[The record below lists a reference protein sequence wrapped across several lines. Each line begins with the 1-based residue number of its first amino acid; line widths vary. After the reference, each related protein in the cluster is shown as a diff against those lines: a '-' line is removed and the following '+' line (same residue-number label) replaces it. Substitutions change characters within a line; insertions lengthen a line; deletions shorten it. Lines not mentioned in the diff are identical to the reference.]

1 MERNVFKGNIYM
13 IELGEHLGSIQSGC
27 RPCIVLSSNINNM
40 CAPIVN
46 VAPLTSSKKNKLP
59 NHYELL
65 KSEYNFLD
73 SDSIILLEQFTTVN
87 KSQIKQFIGSLSYE
101 TLDEIYKCLDK
112 QLGRK

>member
-1 MERNVFKGNIYM
+1 MIDLGTSFGN
-13 IELGEHLGSIQSGC
+13 IQSGC
-27 RPCIVLSSNINNM
+27 RPCVVLSGNINNN

-65 KSEYNFLD
+65 KSEYDFLEAD
-73 SDSIILLEQFTTVN
+73 SVVLLEQFTTVN
-87 KSQIKQFIGSLSYE
+87 KFQIKQFIGSLSYR
-101 TLDEIYKCLDK
+101 TLDRIYECLDN